1 MVKNPK
7 ERYTRFQ
14 LIFDNVRDR
23 RLIAWLVLQTNK
35 CEYIRRLIEADM
47 PKEKSDDIRLLP

>member
-14 LIFDNVRDR
+14 LIFDNERDR
-23 RLIAWLVLQTNK
+23 RLIAWLVLQSNK

-47 PKEKSDDIRLLP
+47 PKEGSGDIRILP